1 MNDQQN
7 MVRQSVR
14 YDVSIRGC
22 VAVANDH
29 AQAIRFGAGAGHRD
43 GWVDLDIV
51 DVSSN
56 GLGLISP
63 VFIPR
68 KTLLTVRAYSFG
80 ENPSLLLEVPVRVQ
94 RVFMTDRRPG
104 YLIGTSFA
112 DPGPEA
118 AQQIN
123 ALLTLLAD
131 GDAPAVPAA

>member
-22 VAVANDH
+22 VAVADEH

-56 GLGLISP
+56 GLGMISP

-68 KTLLTVRAYSFG
+68 KTLLTVRAYSHG
-80 ENPSLLLEVPVRVQ
+80 ENPTLLLEVPVRVQ

-112 DPGPEA
+112 DPGAEA
-118 AQQIN
+118 VKQIN
-123 ALLTLLAD
+123 ALLAMLAD
-131 GDAPAVPAA
+131 DTLSATYAA